1 MCVVRVCRLCLYKM
15 AKRQLTRNI
24 FRSLYSASLCF
35 DSCRWFGDW
44 WIYLWLFVQ
53 PLNWQRTLPLAP
65 IDSEQQSRLYSHCH
79 VRRTTHTHSRRWN
92 TQQRQRTLEI
102 IEQTK
107 SQFIMRLLKTHNFLF
122 RHSRKTTNRSEVNS
136 MWRWN
141 GRYRIHMPHSAVI
154 HGNVSLKWQ
163 NSCGNR
169 NCIRV
174 NR

>member
-1 MCVVRVCRLCLYKM
+1 MHAQTRSRFYNVYVFVCVVRVCRLCLYKM

-24 FRSLYSASLCF
+24 FRSLYSVSLCF

-44 WIYLWLFVQ
+44 WIYLWLCVQ

-79 VRRTTHTHSRRWN
+79 VRRTTHSPSRRWK

-122 RHSRKTTNRSEVNS
+122 RHSRKTTNRSDVNVAMEREIS
-136 MWRWN
+136 YPYAAF
-141 GRYRIHMPHSAVI
+141 G
-154 HGNVSLKWQ
+154 GNPWKW
-163 NSCGNR
+163 
-169 NCIRV
+169 
-174 NR
+174 